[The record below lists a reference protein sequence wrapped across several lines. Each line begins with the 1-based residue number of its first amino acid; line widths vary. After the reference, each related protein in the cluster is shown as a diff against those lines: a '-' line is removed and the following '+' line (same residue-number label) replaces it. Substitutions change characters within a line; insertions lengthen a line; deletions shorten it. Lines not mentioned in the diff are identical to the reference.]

1 MAPVLQ
7 LDDVGKTYA
16 RDGTAVEAL
25 RGVTLS
31 VEPNRLVAIVGPS
44 GSGKSTLLNL
54 LGTIDVPTRGGV
66 RFDGRDVTQLGTAAR
81 ARFRA
86 RNVGFVFQFFNL
98 LPGLT
103 AAQNVELAA
112 AIAGGERG
120 RSRIRAR
127 ELLEQVGL
135 GEQCDAPARRLSGGQ
150 MQRVA
155 IARALVNDPRL
166 VLADEPTGNLDRR
179 NAELT
184 LTLLREHAV
193 GDRAVVMVTHDH
205 ELAER
210 YADEVVTLV
219 DGQVQGTTASAAPG
233 GAPPPAAAAPSGG
246 AAAAARLPAP

>member
-1 MAPVLQ
+1 VAPVLE
-7 LDDVGKTYA
+7 LDDVGKTYL

-25 RGVTLS
+25 RGVTLAIQ
-31 VEPNRLVAIVGPS
+31 PDRLVAIVGPS

-54 LGTIDVPTRGGV
+54 LGTLDAPSRGRL
-66 RFDGRDVTQLGTAAR
+66 RFDGRDVAELRAPAR

-112 AIAGGERG
+112 AIAGGARG
-120 RSRIRAR
+120 VAR
-127 ELLEQVGL
+127 ERVRTLLEQVGL
-135 GEQCDAPARRLSGGQ
+135 GDRCDTPARRLSGGQ

-184 LTLLREHAV
+184 LELLREHAV

-205 ELAER
+205 ELAAR

-219 DGQVQGTTASAAPG
+219 DGCVTGVEPQVASVDGRPVQ
-233 GAPPPAAAAPSGG
+233 P
-246 AAAAARLPAP
+246 LP

>member
-1 MAPVLQ
+1 MAAVLE
-7 LDDVGKTYA
+7 LDDVAKTYA

-25 RGVTLS
+25 RGVTLA

-54 LGTIDVPTRGGV
+54 LGTLDVPTRGRV
-66 RFDGRDVTQLGTAAR
+66 RFDGRDVTELSGPER

-112 AIAGGERG
+112 AIAGSERG
-120 RSRIRAR
+120 RARSRSR
-127 ELLEQVGL
+127 ELLGQMGL
-135 GEQCDAPARRLSGGQ
+135 EAQRDAAARRLSGGQ

-179 NAELT
+179 TAERT
-184 LTLLREHAV
+184 LALLREHAV

-210 YADEVVTLV
+210 YADEIVTLV
-219 DGQVQGTTASAAPG
+219 DGQVQGAAEPVG
-233 GAPPPAAAAPSGG
+233 VPAE
-246 AAAAARLPAP
+246 REPAP

>member
-1 MAPVLQ
+1 MPAVLE
-7 LDDVGKTYA
+7 LHDVAKTYA
-16 RDGTAVEAL
+16 HDGTVVEAL

-54 LGTIDVPTRGGV
+54 LGTLDAPTRGRL
-66 RFDGRDVTQLGTAAR
+66 RFDGRDVTDLDSAAR

-86 RNVGFVFQFFNL
+86 RHVGFVFQFFNL

-112 AIAGGERG
+112 AIAGGDRG
-120 RSRIRAR
+120 RSRARTR
-127 ELLEQVGL
+127 ELLAQMGL
-135 GEQCDAPARRLSGGQ
+135 ADQRDMPARRLSGGQ

-179 NAELT
+179 NAEQT
-184 LTLLREHAV
+184 LALLREHAV

-219 DGQVQGTTASAAPG
+219 DGRVREDAPVPTPHAAPVAG
-233 GAPPPAAAAPSGG
+233 REPS
-246 AAAAARLPAP
+246 P

>member
-1 MAPVLQ
+1 MPAVLQ
-7 LDDVGKTYA
+7 LDDVAKTYT

-25 RGVTLS
+25 RGVTLAI
-31 VEPNRLVAIVGPS
+31 EPNRLVAIVGPS

-54 LGTIDVPTRGGV
+54 LGTLDVPTRGHV
-66 RFDGRDVTQLGTAAR
+66 RFDGEDVGGLSGPAR

-103 AAQNVELAA
+103 ATQNVELAA
-112 AIAGGERG
+112 AIAGGGRG
-120 RSRIRAR
+120 PSRAR
-127 ELLEQVGL
+127 AHELLDRMGLREQR
-135 GEQCDAPARRLSGGQ
+135 DAPARRLSGGQ

-179 NAELT
+179 TAERT
-184 LTLLREHAV
+184 LALLREHAV
-193 GDRAVVMVTHDH
+193 GERAVVLVTHDH

-219 DGQVQGTTASAAPG
+219 DGLVREPAHAGAPAAP
-233 GAPPPAAAAPSGG
+233 AP
-246 AAAAARLPAP
+246 

>member
-1 MAPVLQ
+1 MAAVLE
-7 LDDVGKTYA
+7 LDDVGKTYT

-25 RGVTLS
+25 RGVTLA

-54 LGTIDVPTRGGV
+54 LGTLDVPTRGEV
-66 RFDGRDVTQLGTAAR
+66 RFDGRDVTRLSGPAR

-86 RNVGFVFQFFNL
+86 RHVGFVFQFFNL

-112 AIAGGERG
+112 AIAGGER
-120 RSRIRAR
+120 SHARAR
-127 ELLEQVGL
+127 TRALLEQVGL
-135 GEQCDAPARRLSGGQ
+135 GAQRDAPARSLSGGQ

-179 NAELT
+179 TAEQT
-184 LTLLREHAV
+184 LALLREHAV
-193 GDRAVVMVTHDH
+193 GDRAVVMVTHDQ

-210 YADEVVTLV
+210 YADEIVTLV
-219 DGQVQGTTASAAPG
+219 DGRVQEAPASQVAAPE
-233 GAPPPAAAAPSGG
+233 PAS
-246 AAAAARLPAP
+246 